1 MTCAESGAP
10 SANAAVRSA
19 WRRAGAS
26 AYGCDG
32 VRGAATRVALNN
44 APAGA
49 DAVSGEPAALSSA
62 PKLWNAGES
71 NTLETVWRSEPSC
84 WGLESCGAVL
94 SLHAPTTSAAAAT
107 AHHVP
112 RCGDMLRPPGVTG
125 KSLGRTKYRR
135 ATARTVT
142 RRTRRASR
150 GDALAETRVR

>member
-32 VRGAATRVALNN
+32 VCGAATRVALNN

-62 PKLWNAGES
+62 PELWNAGGS
-71 NTLETVWRSEPSC
+71 HTLVAGWRSEPSC
-84 WGLESCGAVL
+84 WGLESCRAVPCGFEE
-94 SLHAPTTSAAAAT
+94 HTTE
-107 AHHVP
+107 
-112 RCGDMLRPPGVTG
+112 LQ
-125 KSLGRTKYRR
+125 
-135 ATARTVT
+135 
-142 RRTRRASR
+142 
-150 GDALAETRVR
+150 

>member
-1 MTCAESGAP
+1 VTGAESGAP
-10 SANAAVRSA
+10 GANAAVRSA

-32 VRGAATRVALNN
+32 VCGAATRVALNN

-84 WGLESCGAVL
+84 WGLGSCGAGL

-107 AHHVP
+107 APHAP
-112 RCGDMLRPPGVTG
+112 PGGGQPGPPGVT
-125 KSLGRTKYRR
+125 
-135 ATARTVT
+135 
-142 RRTRRASR
+142 
-150 GDALAETRVR
+150 